1 MAVDPKVYA
10 ARMRTLRGL
19 PESFGV
25 LRAVRGRWSAPVA
38 VRAADDA
45 EGVDLRVRD
54 GGGVVPGS
62 GAQAS
67 GGCGVSGVGGGEL
80 SESPHAV
87 RVSAA
92 SSWGFQA
99 DVRSSRAVG
108 SRDRCGELRQVVDR
122 RDEGSGERIQA
133 QGDELFADARGGETS
148 SGRDR
153 GVVGSG
159 AGGGRGEASGEG
171 AHGQKAG
178 DRGGPGAVRRA
189 QVAVGGADRM
199 DQGGAGFPAIQRAG
213 PEQGPGRMGRM
224 GSE

>member
-25 LRAVRGRWSAPVA
+25 LRAVRGRWSAQVA

-159 AGGGRGEASGEG
+159 AGGGRGGGRAVRGGYPGGRVAGGVAPARGSAGGDPGGEG
-171 AHGQKAG
+171 AA
-178 DRGGPGAVRRA
+178 
-189 QVAVGGADRM
+189 
-199 DQGGAGFPAIQRAG
+199 
-213 PEQGPGRMGRM
+213 
-224 GSE
+224 